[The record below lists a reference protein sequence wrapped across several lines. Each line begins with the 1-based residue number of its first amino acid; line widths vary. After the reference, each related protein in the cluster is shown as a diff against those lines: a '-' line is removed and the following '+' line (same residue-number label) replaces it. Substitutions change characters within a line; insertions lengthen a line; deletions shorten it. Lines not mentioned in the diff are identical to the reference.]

1 MEEETEQ
8 GQPQGRAYQKGP
20 AEGTGLSS
28 AGWIVG
34 WLSKHR
40 DLTETVQP
48 GKRVHADRFRA
59 AKPGRKGQ
67 GHMPTKH
74 TRV

>member
-8 GQPQGRAYQKGP
+8 GQPQGRACQKGLG
-20 AEGTGLSS
+20 EGTGLSS
-28 AGWIVG
+28 VGWIVG

-40 DLTETVQP
+40 DHTET
-48 GKRVHADRFRA
+48 GKRVHTDRLRA
-59 AKPGRKGQ
+59 AKLGRKGQ